1 MPRLRWISL
10 LLSALTMSTC
20 GRTTS
25 VGPYP
30 GAPVV
35 LISIDT
41 LRADHLP
48 VYGYRGGSTPALDQ
62 LSRDALVFDDVYS
75 HAPLT
80 LPSHA
85 SLLTG
90 ALPLHHGVRDNL
102 GYTLASDTRTLAA
115 RFKAAGY
122 ATGGAVSAYVLRR
135 QTGIANGFDFF
146 DDAIEVAG
154 RGESLSESQRDGRIS
169 VDALADWIDRR
180 ESTKLFAFL
189 HLYEPHTP
197 YSPPPAHRL
206 ALPYDGEIAYADELV
221 GRLLARI
228 RNRGWLDRAIIA
240 VVSDH
245 GEGLGD
251 HGESEHGILLYREA
265 VHVPWILRLPG
276 GARGGRHVAG
286 GLGLVDVAA
295 TILDLAGL
303 DAAGLDGKSVRAS
316 VEQQTPVERSVYSES
331 LYPKLHFGW
340 SDLASV
346 IEHKQQYIRGP
357 KPELYDLAADP
368 GERRNLFGTQAAT
381 VDALARRLDQMTHG
395 AKPAEPGPISSE
407 ARERLKS
414 LGYIGSAG
422 APASTAGAGLP
433 NPNDQIASFEEFK
446 RGLALEE
453 TGRTS
458 EAIDVY
464 RRVLAMNPRMLD
476 AWQSLARALLGGG
489 QTRDAIAAFDKAIAV
504 DPMRPEPHLALA
516 RIYALE
522 RQPSLALQHA
532 EIGSERDPAQGF
544 EILAELMMD
553 AGKPDEAAAFAQ
565 RSLEAD
571 RTRYMSEFLLGVIAQ
586 ERKQCDEA
594 VTRFTHA
601 IELKK
606 VEPHAVV
613 KNLHAGLAFCLA
625 RTGHPADAEREF
637 KAELD
642 VIPDSPEAHLG
653 LATLYK
659 TQGRAEEARQALTGL
674 VASTREPTGDT
685 YWTVVQGLSALGD
698 RAGARDWA
706 AKARA
711 RFPSDPRFR

>member
-1 MPRLRWISL
+1 
-10 LLSALTMSTC
+10 MSTC

-25 VGPYP
+25 VGPYRD
-30 GAPVV
+30 APVV

-41 LRADHLP
+41 LRADHLS
-48 VYGYRGGSTPALDQ
+48 VYGYRGGSTPVLDQ
-62 LSRDALVFDDVYS
+62 LSHDAIVFDDVYS

-90 ALPLHHGVRDNL
+90 ALPIHHGVRDNL
-102 GYTLASDTRTLAA
+102 GYRLASDARTLAA
-115 RFKAAGY
+115 RFKATGY

-135 QTGIANGFDFF
+135 QTGIASGFDFY

-154 RGESLSESQRDGRIS
+154 RGESLSESQRDGRIT

-180 ESTKLFAFL
+180 DSSKLFAFL

-197 YSPPPAHRL
+197 YSPPPTHRL

-221 GRLLARI
+221 GRLLARV

-265 VHVPWILRLPG
+265 VHVPWILRLPN

-286 GLGLVDVAA
+286 ALGLVDVAA

-303 DAAGLDGKSVRAS
+303 DAGGLDGRSVRAS
-316 VEQQTPVERSVYSES
+316 LEQQTNVERSVYSES

-346 IEHKQQYIRGP
+346 IEGAHQYIRGP

-381 VDALARRLDQMTHG
+381 VDALARRLDQMTQG
-395 AKPAEPGPISSE
+395 AKPAEPGPISAE

-422 APASTAGAGLP
+422 APASAAGAALP
-433 NPNDQIASFEEFK
+433 DPKDQIASFEEFK

-453 TGRTS
+453 TGRTT
-458 EAIDVY
+458 EAIEVY

-489 QTRDAIAAFDKAIAV
+489 RTRDAIAAFDKAIAV

-522 RQPSLALQHA
+522 R
-532 EIGSERDPAQGF
+532 
-544 EILAELMMD
+544 
-553 AGKPDEAAAFAQ
+553 
-565 RSLEAD
+565 
-571 RTRYMSEFLLGVIAQ
+571 
-586 ERKQCDEA
+586 
-594 VTRFTHA
+594 
-601 IELKK
+601 
-606 VEPHAVV
+606 
-613 KNLHAGLAFCLA
+613 
-625 RTGHPADAEREF
+625 
-637 KAELD
+637 
-642 VIPDSPEAHLG
+642 
-653 LATLYK
+653 
-659 TQGRAEEARQALTGL
+659 
-674 VASTREPTGDT
+674 
-685 YWTVVQGLSALGD
+685 
-698 RAGARDWA
+698 
-706 AKARA
+706 
-711 RFPSDPRFR
+711 